1 MIELNSKVENLVFE
15 GGGILGISY
24 LGVLDYLF
32 RNGLMDDVS
41 RVAGTS
47 AGAVTACITSFN
59 LPFVE
64 TRKISNTLDYKQVP
78 SKGEMENFGFV
89 PEEINERLEG
99 FLGDM
104 SCVYRLINRFGW
116 YSTDYFYGWMKGVIE
131 EQFDRSKK
139 SPPYTFA
146 DFKDPT
152 LHKEGRPFLD
162 LYVIGTDI
170 SMKTTQVF
178 SYETT
183 PKVEVAQAV
192 RISMSVPI
200 FFEAVFREKTNTLG
214 NSITNVFCD
223 GGLMHNYPLN
233 IFDYPMFSDNL
244 YEGINMSTIGV
255 RFKFK
260 YGHTHIDNLCQYI
273 ENISRASTYIQQQ
286 IYESNPLNRE
296 RSITIDTNDVEALN
310 FDIEVNDVTYRFLYR
325 QGYEAAREF
334 FSDGRYGAEIN

>member
-1 MIELNSKVENLVFE
+1 MRIVRVIELYSKIENLVFE

-24 LGVLDYLF
+24 IGVLDFLF
-32 RNGLMDDVS
+32 RNGLMDDLS

-59 LPFVE
+59 LPFGE
-64 TRKISNTLDYKQVP
+64 SRKICNTLDYRLVP
-78 SKGEMENFGFV
+78 SKGKMENMGFM
-89 PEEINERLEG
+89 PEEINERLEK

-104 SCVYRLINRFGW
+104 NCVYRLISRFGW
-116 YSTDYFYGWMKGVIE
+116 FSTDYFYDWMKGVIE
-131 EQFDRSKK
+131 DQFDRTKK

-146 DFKDPT
+146 DFKDPL

-170 SMKTTQVF
+170 SMKTTQIF

-183 PKVEVAQAV
+183 PKMEVAQAV

-200 FFEAVFREKTNTLG
+200 FFEAVIRERINTLG

-244 YEGINMSTIGV
+244 YEGINMSTLGV
-255 RFKFK
+255 RFKYK
-260 YGHTHIDNLCQYI
+260 YGHTHIDNLWQYI
-273 ENISRASTYIQQQ
+273 ESLSRASTYIQQQ
-286 IYESNPLNRE
+286 IYESNPLNKE
-296 RSITIDTNDVEALN
+296 RSITIDTKDVEALN
-310 FDIEVNDVTYRFLYR
+310 FDIDLNDVTYRFLYR
-325 QGYEAAREF
+325 QGYEAANEF
-334 FSDGRYGAEIN
+334 FSVGR